1 MDNQSLLN
9 LPLAVRE
16 TALDAMRFL
25 FSYPYSNLLPQ
36 MISRTREFEDG
47 FVFSKRCRELLEIYH
62 FDLPFEEYHK
72 IECDVTFLEL
82 SLLDDLNRWQEYLDY
97 FEIIYAEKRSPAY
110 ISHYQSCLWPDQ
122 TDEERFGRYFLGY
135 APDGCALV
143 HNLYLH
149 DDRRSVIERKVKRLR
164 EGKSVEHLKRHQ
176 KAVLTSEEQKKRFL
190 EMEKYFHR
198 LKRYDSWTQA
208 TKTAEEEL

>member
-1 MDNQSLLN
+1 
-9 LPLAVRE
+9 
-16 TALDAMRFL
+16 MRFL

-47 FVFSKRCRELLEIYH
+47 LVFSKRCRELLEIYH
-62 FDLPFEEYHK
+62 FDLPCEEYHK

-149 DDRRSVIERKVKRLR
+149 DDRRIVIERKFRRLQC
-164 EGKSVEHLKRHQ
+164 GKSVEHLKRHH
-176 KAVLTSEEQKKRFL
+176 KAMLTSEEQKKRFQ
-190 EMEKYFHR
+190 EMEKYFQR
-198 LKRYDSWTQA
+198 LKRYDSWTKP
-208 TKTAEEEL
+208 TKTAEDGL